1 MSVDLKQDVCVICY
15 QMIKTL
21 VFNIED
27 IKDMQKILLIQSVP
41 KVSPKVPSSVL
52 LTPDRKRSIVD
63 DITKKYSN
71 IKVRKIS
78 VSTPPLTKPTG
89 LIPTTKLTGPI
100 PTTEQTVTKILV
112 VNDPKTVASKLPAPK
127 PKVEPPKSTESHRS
141 FMCISCSEKFQ
152 KFSQLEAHLK
162 TCKTSTNQHF
172 KCFCGKILAS
182 KQELSKHV
190 SEKHKQNKRHICNI
204 CQKVVTSLSN
214 LQNHMMVA
222 HKTPFGNQ
230 KGIYICHVCN
240 SKHSDFQGLKNHR
253 QTCKEKQNES

>member
-1 MSVDLKQDVCVICY
+1 MSVDLKKDVCVICY

-21 VFNIED
+21 VFNIEE

-41 KVSPKVPSSVL
+41 KTPTNSISLSPDK
-52 LTPDRKRSIVD
+52 KRSIVE
-63 DITKKYSN
+63 DITKKYSS

-78 VSTPPLTKPTG
+78 VSTPPAKPTASMV
-89 LIPTTKLTGPI
+89 P
-100 PTTEQTVTKILV
+100 TEQTITKILV
-112 VNDPKTVASKLPAPK
+112 VNDPKVVPSKFQPQS

-152 KFSQLEAHLK
+152 KFSQLETHLK
-162 TCKTSTNQHF
+162 TCKTSTNQQF
-172 KCFCGKILAS
+172 KCFCGKILSS

-222 HKTPFGNQ
+222 HKSPFGNQ
-230 KGIYICHVCN
+230 KGIFICHVCN

-253 QTCKEKQNES
+253 LTCKEKQNES

>member
-1 MSVDLKQDVCVICY
+1 MTVDLKQDVCVICY

-21 VFNIED
+21 VFNIEE

-41 KVSPKVPSSVL
+41 KTPTKAPSSIG
-52 LTPDRKRSIVD
+52 LTPDKKRSIVE
-63 DITKKYSN
+63 DITKKYSS

-78 VSTPPLTKPTG
+78 VSTPPAIKPTASTA
-89 LIPTTKLTGPI
+89 P
-100 PTTEQTVTKILV
+100 TEQTITKILV
-112 VNDPKTVASKLPAPK
+112 LNDQKTVPSKFPPQT
-127 PKVEPPKSTESHRS
+127 KVEPPKSTESHRS

-152 KFSQLEAHLK
+152 KFSQLETHLK
-162 TCKTSTNQHF
+162 TCKTSTNQQF
-172 KCFCGKILAS
+172 KCFCGKILSS

-214 LQNHMMVA
+214 LQNHMMIA
-222 HKTPFGNQ
+222 HKSPFGNQ
-230 KGIYICHVCN
+230 KGIFICHVCN

-253 QTCKEKQNES
+253 LTCKEKQNES